1 MHLPLPVAPMLPL
14 ALLALSGCEFEREGT
29 QALPQSFLGAETKL
43 QAEDIVEITVTVAR
57 PRPGALQAYSDCV
70 GAQYTLIRGMTYAR
84 RITTF
89 PDISGLAD
97 VLREKTTYLLAN
109 DPPSDTALTA
119 AQIVATCKANQI
131 PTV

>member
-1 MHLPLPVAPMLPL
+1 MSQALHITPIATL
-14 ALLALSGCEFEREGT
+14 ALLALTACEFEREGT
-29 QALPQSFLGAETKL
+29 QVLPQSFLGAETKL

-70 GAQYTLIRGMTYAR
+70 GAQYTLIRGMTYLR

-89 PDISGLAD
+89 PDVSGLAD

-109 DPPSDTALTA
+109 EPPSDTALTA